1 MLFFLVYTRKE
12 LGTSKPFD
20 PVAEVLQPAN
30 MFSDLRMMSDRQDF
44 FFVAHPLQNLIKWAP
59 RQVFRLFGRFLTMGS
74 IMFYSFRSK
83 IIASFLGVTFLVGAV
98 SLLVGGH
105 LLNKSV
111 FGEARNRVSQDLNAA
126 REMYDSR
133 VRMIEVSLNITT
145 LGYGFISSFRDGNT
159 SDLVFR
165 LGRMAQ
171 HAGLDFAGLTDEK
184 GQVICHIGPHPIP
197 AKASQSP
204 NPIVAQA
211 LKKQTLVSGTVLLSE
226 ESLKFENPR
235 LAERARIDIIQTPGV
250 GPVAAKVVTSGLTLS
265 AGVPIDHEGR
275 LLGVL
280 YGGILL
286 NRDERIVD
294 TVRGTVFRNEEYKG
308 RSIGRATI
316 FLKDVRVATNVP
328 APDGGRAIGTRVAE
342 DVREHVLDKGER
354 WTKQALVVTEWYITA
369 YEPIKDIFDKTVGI
383 LGMGVLEEKYV
394 DLRWRTLASFVLI
407 TLAGMAL
414 ATLLGCFLA
423 GKIIHPV
430 RRLILAS
437 QQVTEG
443 SLTPDIGPVSS
454 GEMAVLQKTFKEMV
468 AAMGRR
474 RAESQD
480 RLVLSERQASVGR
493 LAAGV
498 AHEINNPLTGVLTYT
513 HMLLRRK
520 DLNEDVR
527 ADLQTIAEATERV
540 RKIVKGL
547 LDFSRQT
554 KLDREQVDVNRLIS
568 STIALM
574 ENQALVKGISIVLK
588 PGIDLRSVNMDR
600 NQFQSVL
607 LNILINALDAT
618 KPGDSITLSTSN
630 SPVVN
635 EAGQQGIE
643 ISIAD
648 TGCGIPPE
656 HLNKL
661 FDPFFTT
668 KEVGHGTG
676 LGLAVTLG
684 IVQRHGGTISVD
696 SEVGK
701 GTTFTIWVP
710 LEGRVK

>member
-1 MLFFLVYTRKE
+1 
-12 LGTSKPFD
+12 
-20 PVAEVLQPAN
+20 
-30 MFSDLRMMSDRQDF
+30 
-44 FFVAHPLQNLIKWAP
+44 
-59 RQVFRLFGRFLTMGS
+59 
-74 IMFYSFRSK
+74 MFYSFRSK
-83 IIASFLGVTFLVGAV
+83 IITSFLGVTFLVGTV

-105 LLNKSV
+105 FLNKSV
-111 FGEARNRVSQDLNAA
+111 LGEARNRVAQDLNAA
-126 REMYDSR
+126 REMYDNR

-145 LGYGFISSFRDGNT
+145 LGYGFIVALRDKDT

-171 HAGLDFAGLTDEK
+171 HAGLDFAGITDEK
-184 GQVICHIGPHPIP
+184 GQTICRIGPHSIP
-197 AKASQSP
+197 SKKIQSS
-204 NPIVAQA
+204 NPIVTQT
-211 LKKQTLVSGTVLLSE
+211 LEKKTLVSGAIVLSE
-226 ESLKFENPR
+226 EDLKSENPQ
-235 LAERARIDIIQTPGV
+235 LAERARVDIIPTPG
-250 GPVAAKVVTSGLTLS
+250 AAPSAEKVVTSGLTLS
-265 AGVPIDHEGR
+265 AGVPVLHEGQ

-286 NRDERIVD
+286 NRDEKTVD
-294 TVRGTVFRNEEYKG
+294 TVRGTVFRDEEYKG

-328 APDGGRAIGTRVAE
+328 AQDGGRAIGTRVAE
-342 DVREHVLDKGER
+342 DVRQHVLEKGER
-354 WTKQALVVTEWYITA
+354 WTKRAVVISDWYITA

-394 DLRWRTLASFVLI
+394 DLRWRTVSSFVLI

-414 ATLLGCFLA
+414 AALLGCFMA
-423 GKIIHPV
+423 GKIINPV
-430 RRLILAS
+430 HRLIRAS

-454 GEMAVLQKTFKEMV
+454 GEMAVLQNTFKEMV

-520 DLNEDVR
+520 DLNEEVR
-527 ADLQTIAEATERV
+527 ADLQTIVEATERV

-547 LDFSRQT
+547 LDFSRQS
-554 KLDREQVDVNRLIS
+554 KPDREQVDVNRLINN
-568 STIALM
+568 TIALM
-574 ENQALVKGISIVLK
+574 ENQALVKGISMVFK
-588 PGIDLRSVNMDR
+588 PGDDLHMVNMDR

-618 KPGDSITLSTSN
+618 KPGDSITVSTSN
-630 SPVVN
+630 SPVMN
-635 EAGQQGIE
+635 EVGQKGIE

-676 LGLAVTLG
+676 LGLSVTLG
-684 IVQRHGGTISVD
+684 IVQRHGGSIQVT

-701 GTTFTIWVP
+701 GATFTIWVP
-710 LEGRVK
+710 LEGRVE

>member
-1 MLFFLVYTRKE
+1 
-12 LGTSKPFD
+12 
-20 PVAEVLQPAN
+20 
-30 MFSDLRMMSDRQDF
+30 
-44 FFVAHPLQNLIKWAP
+44 
-59 RQVFRLFGRFLTMGS
+59 
-74 IMFYSFRSK
+74 MFYSFRSK
-83 IIASFLGVTFLVGAV
+83 IIASFLGVTFLVGMV

-105 LLNKSV
+105 FLNKSV
-111 FGEARNRVSQDLNAA
+111 LGEARNRVSQDLNAA
-126 REMYDSR
+126 REMYENR

-145 LGYGFISSFRDGNT
+145 LGYGFMSAFRDRDT

-171 HAGLDFAGLTDEK
+171 HAGLDFAGITDEK
-184 GQVICHIGPHPIP
+184 GQTICRIGSHPIP
-197 AKASQSP
+197 GKKSQPP
-204 NPIVAQA
+204 NPIVTQT
-211 LKKQTLVSGTVLLSE
+211 LKKKTLVSGAVVLSE
-226 ESLKFENPR
+226 ESLNSENPQ
-235 LAERARIDIIQTPGV
+235 LAERARVDIIPTPGAS
-250 GPVAAKVVTSGLTLS
+250 PATEKVVTSGLTLS
-265 AGVPIDHEGR
+265 AGVPVFHEGQ

-316 FLKDVRVATNVP
+316 FFKDVRVATNVP
-328 APDGGRAIGTRVAE
+328 AQDGGRAIGTRVAE
-342 DVREHVLDKGER
+342 DVREHVLKKGER
-354 WTKQALVVTEWYITA
+354 WTKRAVVITDWYITA
-369 YEPIKDIFDKTVGI
+369 YEPIKDILDKTVGI

-414 ATLLGCFLA
+414 ATLLGCFMA
-423 GKIIHPV
+423 GKIINPV
-430 RRLILAS
+430 HRLIRAS

-443 SLTPDIGPVSS
+443 SLTPDMGPVSS
-454 GEMAVLQKTFKEMV
+454 GEMAVLQNTFREMV

-520 DLNEDVR
+520 DLNEEVR

-568 STIALM
+568 NTIALM
-574 ENQALVKGISIVLK
+574 ENQALVKGISMVFK
-588 PGIDLRSVNMDR
+588 PGDNLHMVNMDR

-618 KPGDSITLSTSN
+618 RPGDSITLSTSN

-635 EAGQQGIE
+635 ESGQQGIE

-648 TGCGIPPE
+648 TGCGIPLE
-656 HLNKL
+656 HMNKL

-676 LGLAVTLG
+676 LGLSVTLG
-684 IVQRHGGTISVD
+684 IVQRHGGTIQVA
-696 SEVGK
+696 SEVDK
-701 GTTFTIWVP
+701 GSTFTIWVP
-710 LEGRVK
+710 LEGRAK

>member
-1 MLFFLVYTRKE
+1 
-12 LGTSKPFD
+12 
-20 PVAEVLQPAN
+20 
-30 MFSDLRMMSDRQDF
+30 
-44 FFVAHPLQNLIKWAP
+44 
-59 RQVFRLFGRFLTMGS
+59 
-74 IMFYSFRSK
+74 MFYSFRSK
-83 IIASFLGVTFLVGAV
+83 IISSFLGVTFLVGAV

-105 LLNKSV
+105 FLNKSV
-111 FGEARNRVSQDLNAA
+111 LGEARNRVAQDLNAA
-126 REMYDSR
+126 REMYDNR

-145 LGYGFISSFRDGNT
+145 LGYGFIVAFRDGDT

-171 HAGLDFAGLTDEK
+171 YGGLDFAGITDEK
-184 GQVICHIGPHPIP
+184 GQTVCRIGPHSIP
-197 AKASQSP
+197 GKKSQSP
-204 NPIVAQA
+204 NPIVTVA
-211 LKKQTLVSGTVLLSE
+211 LEKKTLASGAVVLSE
-226 ESLKFENPR
+226 EFLNSENPQ
-235 LAERARIDIIQTPGV
+235 LAERARIDIVPIPGAS
-250 GPVAAKVVTSGLTLS
+250 PATEKVVTSGLTLS
-265 AGVPIDHEGR
+265 AGVPVLHEGQ

-328 APDGGRAIGTRVAE
+328 SQDGGRAIGTRVAE
-342 DVREHVLDKGER
+342 DVRQHVLDKGER
-354 WTKQALVVTEWYITA
+354 WTKRAVVITDWYITA

-394 DLRWRTLASFVLI
+394 DLRWRTLSSFVLI

-414 ATLLGCFLA
+414 ATLLGCFMA
-423 GKIIHPV
+423 GRIINPV
-430 RRLILAS
+430 HRLIRAS

-454 GEMAVLQKTFKEMV
+454 GEMAVLQNTFKEMV

-480 RLVLSERQASVGR
+480 RLLLSEKQASVGR

-520 DLNEDVR
+520 DLNEEVR
-527 ADLQTIAEATERV
+527 ADLQTVAEATERV

-568 STIALM
+568 NTMALM
-574 ENQALVKGISIVLK
+574 ENQALLKGIGMVFK
-588 PGIDLRSVNMDR
+588 PGDDLHMVNMDR

-618 KPGDSITLSTSN
+618 KPGDSITVSTSN
-630 SPVVN
+630 SPVMI
-635 EAGQQGIE
+635 EAGQEGIE

-648 TGCGIPPE
+648 TGCGIPSE

-676 LGLAVTLG
+676 LGLSVTLG
-684 IVQRHGGTISVD
+684 IVQRHGGTIQVS

-701 GTTFTIWVP
+701 GSTFTIWVP

>member
-1 MLFFLVYTRKE
+1 
-12 LGTSKPFD
+12 
-20 PVAEVLQPAN
+20 
-30 MFSDLRMMSDRQDF
+30 
-44 FFVAHPLQNLIKWAP
+44 
-59 RQVFRLFGRFLTMGS
+59 
-74 IMFYSFRSK
+74 MFYSFRSK
-83 IIASFLGVTFLVGAV
+83 IIASFLGVTFLVGTV

-105 LLNKSV
+105 FLNKSV
-111 FGEARNRVSQDLNAA
+111 LGEARNRVALDLNAA
-126 REMYDSR
+126 REIYDNR
-133 VRMIEVSLNITT
+133 VRIIEVSLNITT
-145 LGYGFISSFRDGNT
+145 LGYGFIVALRDRDT

-171 HAGLDFAGLTDEK
+171 HGGLDFAGITDQR
-184 GQVICHIGPHPIP
+184 GQTICRIGPHSIP
-197 AKASQSP
+197 GKKSQPP
-204 NPIVAQA
+204 NPIVTQA
-211 LKKQTLVSGTVLLSE
+211 LEKKTLASGAVVLSE
-226 ESLKFENPR
+226 EFLNFENPQ
-235 LAERARIDIIQTPGV
+235 LAERARVDIIPTPGAT
-250 GPVAAKVVTSGLTLS
+250 PAAEKVETSGLTLS
-265 AGVPIDHEGR
+265 AGVPVLHEGQ

-280 YGGILL
+280 YGGVLL

-294 TVRGTVFRNEEYKG
+294 TVRETVFRNEEYKG
-308 RSIGRATI
+308 RSIGRVTI

-328 APDGGRAIGTRVAE
+328 SQDGGRAIGTRVAE

-354 WTKQALVVTEWYITA
+354 WTKRAVVITDWHITA

-394 DLRWRTLASFVLI
+394 DLRWRTLSSFVLI

-414 ATLLGCFLA
+414 ATLLGCFMA
-423 GKIIHPV
+423 GKIINPV
-430 RRLILAS
+430 HRLIRAS

-454 GEMAVLQKTFKEMV
+454 GEMAVLQNTFKEMV

-480 RLVLSERQASVGR
+480 RLLLSERQASVGR

-520 DLNEDVR
+520 DLNEEVR
-527 ADLQTIAEATERV
+527 ADLQTVAEATERV

-568 STIALM
+568 NTIALM
-574 ENQALVKGISIVLK
+574 ENQALVKGIGMAFK
-588 PGIDLRSVNMDR
+588 PGDDLHMVNMDR

-618 KPGDSITLSTSN
+618 KPGDSITVSTSN

-635 EAGQQGIE
+635 EAGQGGIE

-676 LGLAVTLG
+676 LGLSVTLG
-684 IVQRHGGTISVD
+684 IVQRHGGSIQVT

-701 GTTFTIWVP
+701 GAAFTIWVP

>member
-1 MLFFLVYTRKE
+1 
-12 LGTSKPFD
+12 
-20 PVAEVLQPAN
+20 
-30 MFSDLRMMSDRQDF
+30 
-44 FFVAHPLQNLIKWAP
+44 
-59 RQVFRLFGRFLTMGS
+59 
-74 IMFYSFRSK
+74 MFYSFRSK
-83 IIASFLGVTFLVGAV
+83 IIASFLGVTFLVGIV

-105 LLNKSV
+105 LLTKSV
-111 FGEARNRVSQDLNAA
+111 LGEARNRVAQDLNAA
-126 REMYDSR
+126 REMYENR
-133 VRMIEVSLNITT
+133 IRMIEVSLNITT
-145 LGYGFISSFRDGNT
+145 LGYGFIVALKDKDT

-171 HAGLDFAGLTDEK
+171 HGGLDFAGVTDER
-184 GQVICHIGPHPIP
+184 GQTICRIGTHSMPGK
-197 AKASQSP
+197 KAQPP
-204 NPIVAQA
+204 NPIVTRA
-211 LKKQTLVSGTVLLSE
+211 LEKKTLASGTVVLSE
-226 ESLKFENPR
+226 ECLNSENPQ
-235 LAERARIDIIQTPGV
+235 LAERARVDVIPTPGAT
-250 GPVAAKVVTSGLTLS
+250 PLTEKVVTSGLTLS
-265 AGVPIDHEGR
+265 AGVPILHEGQI
-275 LLGVL
+275 LGVL

-286 NRDERIVD
+286 NRDEKIVD

-328 APDGGRAIGTRVAE
+328 AQDGGRAIGTRVAE
-342 DVREHVLDKGER
+342 DVRDHVFEKGER
-354 WTKQALVVTEWYITA
+354 WTKRAVVISDWYITA

-394 DLRWRTLASFVLI
+394 DLRWRTLSSFVLI

-414 ATLLGCFLA
+414 ATALGCFLA
-423 GKIIHPV
+423 GRIINPV
-430 RRLILAS
+430 HRLIRAS

-443 SLTPDIGPVSS
+443 SLTPDIGAVSS
-454 GEMAVLQKTFKEMV
+454 GEMAVLQNTFKEMV

-480 RLVLSERQASVGR
+480 RLVVSERQASVGR

-520 DLNEDVR
+520 DLNEEVR
-527 ADLQTIAEATERV
+527 ADLQTIVEATERV

-554 KLDREQVDVNRLIS
+554 KLDREQVDVNRLIG

-574 ENQALVKGISIVLK
+574 ENQALVKGISMVFK
-588 PGIDLRSVNMDR
+588 PGEGLHMVNMDR

-607 LNILINALDAT
+607 LNLLINALDAT
-618 KPGDSITLSTSN
+618 KPGDSITLSMSN
-630 SPVVN
+630 SPVRN
-635 EAGQQGIE
+635 EAGQEGIE
-643 ISIAD
+643 ISIVD

-676 LGLAVTLG
+676 LGLSVTLG
-684 IVQRHGGTISVD
+684 IVQRHGGTIRVA
-696 SEVGK
+696 SEVDK
-701 GTTFTIWVP
+701 GATFVIWVP
-710 LEGRVK
+710 LEGRGK

>member
-1 MLFFLVYTRKE
+1 
-12 LGTSKPFD
+12 
-20 PVAEVLQPAN
+20 
-30 MFSDLRMMSDRQDF
+30 
-44 FFVAHPLQNLIKWAP
+44 
-59 RQVFRLFGRFLTMGS
+59 
-74 IMFYSFRSK
+74 MFYSFRSK
-83 IIASFLGVTFLVGAV
+83 IIASFLGVTFLVGLV

-111 FGEARNRVSQDLNAA
+111 LGEARNRVAQDLNAA
-126 REMYDSR
+126 REMYDNS

-145 LGYGFISSFRDGNT
+145 LGYGFIVAFRDKDT

-165 LGRMAQ
+165 LGRIAQ
-171 HAGLDFAGLTDEK
+171 HGGLDFAGITDEK
-184 GQVICHIGPHPIP
+184 GQTICRIGPHSIP
-197 AKASQSP
+197 GKKSQSP
-204 NPIVAQA
+204 NPIVTLA
-211 LKKQTLVSGTVLLSE
+211 LEKKTLASGAVVLSE
-226 ESLKFENPR
+226 EFLNAENPQ
-235 LAERARIDIIQTPGV
+235 LAERARVDIVPTPGAT
-250 GPVAAKVVTSGLTLS
+250 PAAEKVVTSGLTLS
-265 AGVPIDHEGR
+265 AGVPVLHEGR

-316 FLKDVRVATNVP
+316 FLNDVRVATNVP
-328 APDGGRAIGTRVAE
+328 AQDGGRAIGTKVAE
-342 DVREHVLDKGER
+342 DVKEHVLDKGER
-354 WTKQALVVTEWYITA
+354 WTKRAVVITDWYITA

-394 DLRWRTLASFVLI
+394 DLRWRTLSSFVLI

-414 ATLLGCFLA
+414 ATLLGCFMA
-423 GKIIHPV
+423 GKIINPV
-430 RRLILAS
+430 HRLILAS

-454 GEMAVLQKTFKEMV
+454 GEMAVLQNTFKEMV

-480 RLVLSERQASVGR
+480 RLLLSERQASVGR

-520 DLNEDVR
+520 DLNEEVR
-527 ADLQTIAEATERV
+527 ADLQTVAEATERV

-568 STIALM
+568 NTIALM
-574 ENQALVKGISIVLK
+574 ENQALLKGIGMVFK
-588 PGIDLRSVNMDR
+588 PGDDLHMVNMDR
-600 NQFQSVL
+600 SQFQSVL

-618 KPGDSITLSTSN
+618 KPGDSITVSTSK
-630 SPVVN
+630 SPVLN
-635 EAGQQGIE
+635 EAGQEGIE

-676 LGLAVTLG
+676 LGLSVTLG
-684 IVQRHGGTISVD
+684 IVQRHGGSIQVS

-701 GTTFTIWVP
+701 GSTFTIWVP

>member
-1 MLFFLVYTRKE
+1 
-12 LGTSKPFD
+12 
-20 PVAEVLQPAN
+20 
-30 MFSDLRMMSDRQDF
+30 
-44 FFVAHPLQNLIKWAP
+44 
-59 RQVFRLFGRFLTMGS
+59 
-74 IMFYSFRSK
+74 
-83 IIASFLGVTFLVGAV
+83 
-98 SLLVGGH
+98 
-105 LLNKSV
+105 
-111 FGEARNRVSQDLNAA
+111 
-126 REMYDSR
+126 
-133 VRMIEVSLNITT
+133 MIEVSLNITT
-145 LGYGFISSFRDGNT
+145 LGYGFIVAFRDGDT

-171 HAGLDFAGLTDEK
+171 YGGLDFAGITDEK
-184 GQVICHIGPHPIP
+184 GQTVCRIGPHSIP
-197 AKASQSP
+197 GKKSQSP
-204 NPIVAQA
+204 NPIVTVA
-211 LKKQTLVSGTVLLSE
+211 LEKKTLASGAVVLSE
-226 ESLKFENPR
+226 EFLNSENPQ
-235 LAERARIDIIQTPGV
+235 LAERARIDIVPIPGAS
-250 GPVAAKVVTSGLTLS
+250 PATEKVVTSGLTLS
-265 AGVPIDHEGR
+265 AGVPVLHEGQ

-328 APDGGRAIGTRVAE
+328 SQDGGRAIGTRVAE
-342 DVREHVLDKGER
+342 DVRQHVLDKGER
-354 WTKQALVVTEWYITA
+354 WTKRAVVITDWYITA

-394 DLRWRTLASFVLI
+394 DLRWRTLSSFVLI

-414 ATLLGCFLA
+414 ATLLGCFMA
-423 GKIIHPV
+423 GRIINPV
-430 RRLILAS
+430 HRLIRAS

-454 GEMAVLQKTFKEMV
+454 GEMAVLQNTFKEMV

-480 RLVLSERQASVGR
+480 RLLLSEKQASVGR

-520 DLNEDVR
+520 DLNEEVR
-527 ADLQTIAEATERV
+527 ADLQTVAEATERV

-568 STIALM
+568 NTMALM
-574 ENQALVKGISIVLK
+574 ENQALLKGIGMVFK
-588 PGIDLRSVNMDR
+588 PGDDLHMVNMDR

-618 KPGDSITLSTSN
+618 KPGDSITVSTSN
-630 SPVVN
+630 SPVMI
-635 EAGQQGIE
+635 EAGQEGIE

-648 TGCGIPPE
+648 TGCGIPSE

-676 LGLAVTLG
+676 LGLSVTLG
-684 IVQRHGGTISVD
+684 IVQRHGGTIQVS

-701 GTTFTIWVP
+701 GSTFTIWVP

>member
-1 MLFFLVYTRKE
+1 
-12 LGTSKPFD
+12 
-20 PVAEVLQPAN
+20 
-30 MFSDLRMMSDRQDF
+30 
-44 FFVAHPLQNLIKWAP
+44 
-59 RQVFRLFGRFLTMGS
+59 
-74 IMFYSFRSK
+74 MFYSFRSK

-105 LLNKSV
+105 LLTKSV
-111 FGEARNRVSQDLNAA
+111 LGEARNRVSQDLNAA
-126 REMYDSR
+126 REMYDNR

-145 LGYGFISSFRDGNT
+145 LGYGFIVALKEKDT
-159 SDLVFR
+159 ADLVFR

-171 HAGLDFAGLTDEK
+171 HGGLDFAGITDEK
-184 GQVICHIGPHPIP
+184 GQTVCRIGTHSIP
-197 AKASQSP
+197 GKKSQPP
-204 NPIVAQA
+204 NPIVTQA
-211 LKKQTLVSGTVLLSE
+211 LEKKALASGTIVLSE
-226 ESLKFENPR
+226 EFLNFENPQ
-235 LAERARIDIIQTPGV
+235 LAERARVEVIPTPGV
-250 GPVAAKVVTSGLTLS
+250 TPATEKVVTSGLILS
-265 AGVPIDHEGR
+265 AGVPVLHEGQI
-275 LLGVL
+275 LGVL

-286 NRDERIVD
+286 NRDENIVD

-316 FLKDVRVATNVP
+316 FLKDVRIATNVP
-328 APDGGRAIGTRVAE
+328 AQDGGRAIGTRVAE
-342 DVREHVLDKGER
+342 DVREHVLEKGER
-354 WTKQALVVTEWYITA
+354 WTKRAVVVTDWYITA

-394 DLRWRTLASFVLI
+394 DLRWRTLSSFVLI

-414 ATLLGCFLA
+414 ATLLGCFMA
-423 GKIIHPV
+423 GKIINPV
-430 RRLILAS
+430 HRLIRAS

-454 GEMAVLQKTFKEMV
+454 GEMAVLQNTFKEMV

-480 RLVLSERQASVGR
+480 RLLLSEKQASVGR

-520 DLNEDVR
+520 DLNEEVR
-527 ADLQTIAEATERV
+527 ADLQTIVEATERV

-568 STIALM
+568 NTIALM
-574 ENQALVKGISIVLK
+574 ENQALLKGVGMVFK
-588 PGIDLRSVNMDR
+588 AGNDLRMVNMDR

-618 KPGDSITLSTSN
+618 KPGDSITVSTSN
-630 SPVVN
+630 RAVIN
-635 EAGQQGIE
+635 EAGQEGIE
-643 ISIAD
+643 IAVAD

-676 LGLAVTLG
+676 LGLSVTLG
-684 IVQRHGGTISVD
+684 IVQRHGGSIQVA

-701 GTTFTIWVP
+701 GATFTIWVP